1 MTTPYE
7 SDESGN
13 LVNGFLQEQF
23 KTRRDTKGPNL
34 KYFKV
39 QAFGRSLHL
48 KVTEA
53 KPQISLGA
61 MVQTVDDNG
70 SSTYKEIP
78 RGVYYSGHV
87 VSDPGSL
94 VAINGNKG
102 LVSDKLSGNVN
113 WEHNASKRNCIFDLC
128 VLILSEAFQAHI
140 HCEFCPKGTTIFA
153 KFAIDYS
160 RQQDLKLNVCRGHQR
175 IKSLQMV

>member
-13 LVNGFLQEQF
+13 LVNRLLQEQF
-23 KTRRDTKGPNL
+23 RTRRETKTPKF

-39 QAFGRSLHL
+39 QAFGNSLHL
-48 KVTEA
+48 KVTEV
-53 KPQISLGA
+53 KPQIYFGA

-78 RGVYYSGHV
+78 RGVYYTGHV
-87 VSDPGSL
+87 MSEPGSL

-102 LVSDKLSGNVN
+102 LVSEKLSGVG
-113 WEHNASKRNCIFDLC
+113 
-128 VLILSEAFQAHI
+128 VLIGNAMLAKGMILSVLVALSLSRASQMPFRHTFIAN
-140 HCEFCPKGTTIFA
+140 FCPKGTASFA
-153 KFAIDYS
+153 KLAIGFQGNNIVS
-160 RQQDLKLNVCRGHQR
+160 
-175 IKSLQMV
+175 